1 VAQSGLSSLG
11 ETGSNEAQRA
21 ATPLGEKRRMLR
33 RVIPVLWGIPLIG
46 SAESARLSVI
56 KVLKLTNIHRFVKN
70 KPVPSFPV

>member
-1 VAQSGLSSLG
+1 
-11 ETGSNEAQRA
+11 
-21 ATPLGEKRRMLR
+21 
-33 RVIPVLWGIPLIG
+33 LIG